1 MKKIIAIVLMAAVM
15 LCCTACGLDMSK
27 VKGDW
32 TLETIAGKTVAEVA
46 EKNGVDPAYTR
57 MNATVT
63 DDSFTLTS
71 ATGTLTYKIQVK
83 ANGFECLD
91 DSNNIFMSV
100 AYDSAKDTLNFKMKQ
115 ADGSTADYVL
125 KKGTA
130 DLTIPAETGAA
141 DNAGEGAADNAGE
154 GAADNAG
161 AEDNAGT
168 ADNAGAATA
177 EAGYYTAEGYY
188 TGEAE

>member
-32 TLETIAGKTVAEVA
+32 TLETIAGKTVAEIA
-46 EKNGVDPAYTR
+46 EKNGVDPVYTR

-83 ANGFECLD
+83 GNGFECLD

-100 AYDSAKDTLNFKMKQ
+100 AYDSAKDTLTFQLKQ
-115 ADGSTADYVL
+115 ADGTVFDYVM
-125 KKGTA
+125 KRGTA
-130 DLTIPAETGAA
+130 DLTVTTAPADSTGS
-141 DNAGEGAADNAGE
+141 
-154 GAADNAG
+154 
-161 AEDNAGT
+161 
-168 ADNAGAATA
+168 TA
-177 EAGYYTAEGYY
+177 EAGSYSYEEYY